1 MVISANYNDY
11 ISFVDYAISAFLR
24 VKSVRYSF
32 LSADSLAWLVSIL
45 FEIWF
50 KIYDFKVY
58 RLQFGSSS
66 ERNQIREWAREK
78 ENVTC
83 KCQLLIYLY
92 LPILFPIIHPFRLVG
107 CWKLWK
113 CGSLIR
119 ACIRKCWKVARQE
132 ISKWTFHAH
141 YYSHLNG
148 NWSASLCMNE
158 IDESKTT
165 KSNPFRYGSR
175 CTRLNVFICHILC
188 PLPRNQSQ
196 KRENVKCLFVRE
208 LEIFCL
214 LFIHAK
220 VYFSIGTIGRRQ
232 NNPDTTVNYV

>member
-92 LPILFPIIHPFRLVG
+92 LPFLFPIIHPFRLVG
-107 CWKLWK
+107 CWTKIMKMWFINTCMHSKMLK
-113 CGSLIR
+113 SCETGNF
-119 ACIRKCWKVARQE
+119 E
-132 ISKWTFHAH
+132 INLSCA
-141 YYSHLNG
+141 
-148 NWSASLCMNE
+148 
-158 IDESKTT
+158 
-165 KSNPFRYGSR
+165 
-175 CTRLNVFICHILC
+175 
-188 PLPRNQSQ
+188 
-196 KRENVKCLFVRE
+196 
-208 LEIFCL
+208 L
-214 LFIHAK
+214 LFTLEWKLIGVS
-220 VYFSIGTIGRRQ
+220 VYERNRWIE
-232 NNPDTTVNYV
+232 NY

>member
-1 MVISANYNDY
+1 MIIFHSSTTQFRHFYESKAFATRSYLLIRWRGWYQFYLKYGSRFTISKCIDYNSVQVARETKSENEPEKKRTWRANANYSF
-11 ISFVDYAISAFLR
+11 ISICLFYFPLFIHFV
-24 VKSVRYSF
+24 
-32 LSADSLAWLVSIL
+32 WLV
-45 FEIWF
+45 
-50 KIYDFKVY
+50 V
-58 RLQFGSSS
+58 
-66 ERNQIREWAREK
+66 ER
-78 ENVTC
+78 
-83 KCQLLIYLY
+83 
-92 LPILFPIIHPFRLVG
+92 
-107 CWKLWK
+107 KLWK

-119 ACIRKCWKVARQE
+119 ACIRKCWKVASQE